1 MQLAENGKLLRSVF
15 ENDDASSIVFETGY
29 RKSLTLLTLKDRDE
43 LIASVKIYHCLI
55 KIKAG
60 IDQFLDGLKS
70 LDVYWYIKRY
80 PELMQLFVDVPNKR
94 LLTAGLYV
102 RSYIFF
108 VLNIVF
114 FFSQN
119 VSRIYF

>member
-1 MQLAENGKLLRSVF
+1 MQLAENDKLLRSVF

-55 KIKAG
+55 KIKAE

-70 LDVYWYIKRY
+70 LDVYWYIKTY
-80 PELMQLFVDVPNKR
+80 PELMMQLFVDVPNKR

-102 RSYIFF
+102 
-108 VLNIVF
+108 L
-114 FFSQN
+114 
-119 VSRIYF
+119 IYFLYLILSFFCQNISRLYF